1 MEISPY
7 DETLFY
13 TEQDNR
19 ILFRNN
25 CKEKLFGKKTEE
37 LVKCIEFFTGITILD
52 IDIYKKETFLK
63 KYESKIKKAKNQ
75 TEINKLNQKL
85 DENILS
91 NENTIRKEFL
101 ENIVNENF
109 DVLDECLYKDPI
121 IIAFLKGKDLIK
133 NRCCNF
139 NHNHQ
144 PNDCDDDCDDDSF
157 EYIDDDDNNDG
168 CIIRE
173 CFTCICTE
181 NTCIDL
187 YAVKHK
193 KTNITFSLGSRCIER
208 FSEELK
214 NKLNDFIKYNED
226 IGNCSNCKIKLC
238 KVDYKQHKC
247 NYDPDFVKNNIPLC
261 FDCFKST
268 LTSKVLKSFVDEND
282 MNEIKKYIKHDW
294 KCMNLECKIALWF
307 KSTKYNSSNA
317 STKNKDYCFDCIKEE
332 ELKQLKIKMNELIQK
347 NIEKEKQLKLQ
358 QIENEKKRIERE
370 EKNRILNIEREEK
383 TRLLNI
389 EREEKARLKKI
400 EDEKKFLKNLKNIE
414 LKKQTIIRKFGCFE
428 NDRQY
433 LNKCKN
439 CEQEYN
445 FIHSNNFIN
454 LCNYCFD
461 KDI

>member
-91 NENTIRKEFL
+91 NENKIRKEFL

-144 PNDCDDDCDDDSF
+144 PNDCDDDSF
-157 EYIDDDDNNDG
+157 EYIDDDDNND
-168 CIIRE
+168 
-173 CFTCICTE
+173 
-181 NTCIDL
+181 
-187 YAVKHK
+187 
-193 KTNITFSLGSRCIER
+193 
-208 FSEELK
+208 
-214 NKLNDFIKYNED
+214 
-226 IGNCSNCKIKLC
+226 
-238 KVDYKQHKC
+238 
-247 NYDPDFVKNNIPLC
+247 
-261 FDCFKST
+261 
-268 LTSKVLKSFVDEND
+268 
-282 MNEIKKYIKHDW
+282 
-294 KCMNLECKIALWF
+294 
-307 KSTKYNSSNA
+307 
-317 STKNKDYCFDCIKEE
+317 
-332 ELKQLKIKMNELIQK
+332 
-347 NIEKEKQLKLQ
+347 
-358 QIENEKKRIERE
+358 
-370 EKNRILNIEREEK
+370 
-383 TRLLNI
+383 
-389 EREEKARLKKI
+389 
-400 EDEKKFLKNLKNIE
+400 
-414 LKKQTIIRKFGCFE
+414 
-428 NDRQY
+428 
-433 LNKCKN
+433 
-439 CEQEYN
+439 
-445 FIHSNNFIN
+445 
-454 LCNYCFD
+454 
-461 KDI
+461 